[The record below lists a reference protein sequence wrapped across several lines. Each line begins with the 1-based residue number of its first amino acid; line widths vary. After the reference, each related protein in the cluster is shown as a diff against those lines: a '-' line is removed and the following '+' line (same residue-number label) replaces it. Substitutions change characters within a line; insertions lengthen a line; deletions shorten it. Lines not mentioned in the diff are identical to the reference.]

1 MEEDV
6 ALAFIADVEEA
17 VANVRE
23 LQEAS
28 AQLAETA
35 EESSSVAEEA
45 FSSYVEAS
53 SAATV
58 AATDLEEAS
67 ARLAEVQADAGAS
80 AEDIADAQTTYGAAL
95 DRASEA
101 TIAAIDAQERLA
113 AAEGE
118 AAEAAAASAATQGEA
133 AETVAAK
140 DDLAGDAA
148 EGMGAKYKLA
158 LVAVAVG
165 AGLAV
170 KGAMSFQQATTR
182 LVTTAGESAK
192 NLTMVQQGILGM
204 TDATNQSVTSLSSGM
219 YMVESAGFHGAAGLE
234 VLKAAGQG
242 AAMEQANLYDVA
254 NAVTSGL
261 NAYGLS
267 ASHATS
273 FTQQMLATVG
283 QGKMTMEDLAS
294 SLSAVL
300 PFAAAAHISFDQ
312 VGGALAT
319 MTGMGMSAQQSTQDL
334 ANVIR
339 NILKPSGTASAEM
352 RALGLNANEVSA
364 SVGKVGLTGVM
375 QEYTDAILKNT
386 SGGMVMLG
394 YMKEMTPQAQGLAR
408 EIMAG
413 TISTQQLRTAV
424 YGLNPE
430 QAKLIS
436 LFETAATSATGL
448 KQTYAGA
455 MAELTG
461 GATGLN
467 VALMLTGSHAKT
479 FADNVKT
486 IGAAAKTSGSDVAG
500 WGAYQ
505 KQAGVE
511 LSELVKT
518 TEAMGDELGLVL
530 LPALEAVLGPLRDLF
545 GVIAR
550 NRAAAIAF
558 ALVIGTVLSGVA
570 FVKLKNVLTEA
581 KDGFSALYD
590 VVTGLPAAASSV
602 VSFASTVAQGLWRA
616 TVATGTWIAEHA
628 VATAQFIA
636 QNIAQAASAMAAFV
650 AENLATLGIGIA
662 IVALI
667 AVIVLLATHWKEV
680 WSVVKTVGLDA
691 WHFIDGRLIQPFM
704 AGADE
709 LVKWVDSHWRLLAAI
724 ISTVL
729 LGPAEFLISFIAAR
743 WAEFARLTSQ
753 VTDAVTGYFGRL
765 PGRILSQLAALPA
778 GLYNM
783 GRNIVMGLIHGIED
797 QAGPLLSYVGGLAGD
812 VEHTFASA
820 LHIFSPSRVFFMH
833 GVNTMLGY
841 INGVKSMA
849 AQVKATMAGVGGQVA
864 AAGTGTGAA
873 LMPAGSTAG
882 GRINVTVPLSVAFN
896 AGTSGLNSPQFYQ
909 YIQAAVQEAVLRWGL
924 NNPGTGFVLPGRA
937 G

>member
-6 ALAFIADVEEA
+6 VLAFIADTEES

-28 AQLAETA
+28 AGLAETVTDTQA
-35 EESSSVAEEA
+35 AVEEA

-53 SAATV
+53 SEATM
-58 AATDLEEAS
+58 AATDLQDAS
-67 ARLAEVQADAGAS
+67 ARLAEVQADAS
-80 AEDIADAQTTYGAAL
+80 APAEAIAAAQDVYSAAL
-95 DRASEA
+95 DHASETA
-101 TIAAIDAQERLA
+101 IACIDAQERLA
-113 AAEGE
+113 LAEKE
-118 AAEAAAASAATQGEA
+118 
-133 AETVAAK
+133 
-140 DDLAGDAA
+140 AGDAA
-148 EGMGAKYKLA
+148 AESAEVQTAAAEAVVAKDAEAGTAAAGMGAKYKMA
-158 LVAVAVG
+158 LVGVVVG
-165 AGLAV
+165 AALAV

-300 PFAAAAHISFDQ
+300 PIAAAAHISFSQ

-319 MTGMGMSAQQSTQDL
+319 MTSMGMSARQGTQDL
-334 ANVIR
+334 AATIR
-339 NILKPSGTASAEM
+339 ALLHPSGEATQEM
-352 RALGLNANEVSA
+352 RAMGLNALDVENNL
-364 SVGKVGLTGVM
+364 GKQGLTGTL
-375 QEYTDAILKNT
+375 QTLTDAILKNT
-386 SGGMVMLG
+386 QGGNVLLG
-394 YMKEMTPQAQGLAR
+394 YMRQMTPAAKGLAQ
-408 EIMAG
+408 EILQG
-413 TISTQQLRTAV
+413 KISTEGLREAV
-424 YGLNPE
+424 YNLNPE

-436 LFETAATSATGL
+436 LFDTAATSATGL
-448 KQTYAGA
+448 KQTFSGA
-455 MAELTG
+455 LSTMVG

-467 VALMLTGSHAKT
+467 TALMLTGTHAKT

-486 IGAAAKTSGSDVAG
+486 IGDAAKTSGSDVAG
-500 WGAYQ
+500 WAAYQ

-511 LSELVKT
+511 LSETVKT
-518 TEAMGDELGLVL
+518 AEAMGDELGMVL
-530 LPALEAVLGPLRDLF
+530 LPALQAVLGPLRDFL

-550 NRAAAIAF
+550 NRLAAIAF
-558 ALVIGTVLSGVA
+558 AVVVGSLLAGALGSKLAGA
-570 FVKLKNVLTEA
+570 FTDVKASAGAAWDVMETLLRRMGLLT
-581 KDGFSALYD
+581 
-590 VVTGLPAAASSV
+590 AA
-602 VSFASTVAQGLWRA
+602 T
-616 TVATGTWIAEHA
+616 E
-628 VATAQFIA
+628 
-636 QNIAQAASAMAAFV
+636 AQAAATDTATEAQEALDV
-650 AENLATLGIGIA
+650 AETANPIGLI
-662 IVALI
+662 I
-667 AVIVLLATHWKEV
+667 AVIAALIIVIILLATHWKTV
-680 WSVVKTVGLDA
+680 WKDIQDVGLAA
-691 WHFIDGRLIQPFM
+691 WHFIDAQLIQPFM

-753 VTDAVTGYFGRL
+753 VTDDVTGYFGRL

-783 GRNIVMGLIHGIED
+783 GLNIVMGLIHGIED
-797 QAGPLLSYVGGLAGD
+797 QAGALLSYVGGLAGD

-849 AQVKATMAGVGGQVA
+849 AQVRATMAGVGGQVA
-864 AAGTGTGAA
+864 TAGIGTGATGG
-873 LMPAGSTAG
+873 GSYG
-882 GRINVTVPLSVAFN
+882 SPSVHVTVPVTVQGSAQLMY
-896 AGTSGLNSPQFYQ
+896 NSPQFYQ
-909 YIQAAVQEAVLRWGL
+909 YLQQVVQEAILRYGIS
-924 NNPGTGFVLPGRA
+924 NPGTGLALPGR